1 MHPSREQLVE
11 QFRLQD
17 QMNSLVNPEWLTAHY
32 KWTRAMT
39 VEAVELLD
47 NVGWKWLKAQTLD
60 MGQAQLELVDIWH
73 FILSHDLARCEGEVD
88 RAIVK
93 LIDAAKHP
101 QDTVFIGYAP
111 TTLSHMDTQEL
122 IEAFVA
128 LAAGGV
134 VSITAFQLLME
145 KLDLTWDALHIKY
158 MAKNVL
164 NIFRQMHGYKEGT
177 YIKTWMG
184 KEDNEVLTDLVTAR
198 PTATAEQLFTKLE
211 SIYTSVKETQ

>member
-1 MHPSREQLVE
+1 MHPSHEQLAE

-17 QMNSLVNPEWLTAHY
+17 QMNSTVNPEWLTAHY
-32 KWTRAMT
+32 KWTRAMV
-39 VEAVELLD
+39 VEGVEMLD
-47 NVGWKWLKAQTLD
+47 HVGWKWWKAQELNLA
-60 MGQAQLELVDIWH
+60 QAQLELVDIWH
-73 FILSHDLARCEGEVD
+73 FILSHDLARCEGEAD

-128 LAAGGV
+128 LAAGGI

-145 KLDLTWDALHIKY
+145 KLSLTWDALHRMY

-164 NIFRQMHGYKEGT
+164 NIFRQMHGYKSGT

-184 KEDNEVLTDLVTAR
+184 KEDNEVLTDLITAR
-198 PTATAEQLFTKLE
+198 PTATAEQLFNKLE
-211 SIYTSVKETQ
+211 TIYTTVKETQ